1 VISFIHK
8 GLRQNVLE
16 QPFQLPTLQME
27 PKLLVSMSA
36 VGKNGSHKVSAK
48 KYLEKNNIYH
58 GYSEDLLKNIEPNS
72 ISLSFWSPPYFVG
85 KEYEKDLTFSD
96 WQKMLEV
103 VVRNHF
109 AILKPG
115 GFLVINIADILC
127 FADPSIPRIMS
138 LNPKNRKVKLTREE
152 ILKTKE
158 KYPKANRDQLA
169 KILKCSEQTIDR
181 RLNGNNIRGGKY
193 NIQTRVCLVGHFLE
207 KYAYDSNLYLYDKRI
222 WIKDP
227 AWANSRWTSNSLKA
241 VSETEDIY
249 VFWKPGEYVVDRER
263 LKDDEWKAW
272 GMRQIWNIDSVRKN
286 DDHEAKFPFELARR
300 VILLYSDVGSTVL
313 DPFCGSGT
321 TCYAAKTFNRSYIG
335 LEKERRYVDLA
346 KKNIGSFNYQPSLSL

>member
-1 VISFIHK
+1 MKS
-8 GLRQNVLE
+8 
-16 QPFQLPTLQME
+16 
-27 PKLLVSMSA
+27 VS
-36 VGKNGSHKVSAK
+36 KNGAHKDLSEGF
-48 KYLEKNNIYH
+48 LEKNNIYH
-58 GYSEDLLKNIEPNS
+58 GYSEDLLKKIEPNS

-85 KEYEKDLTFSD
+85 KEYEKDLTFQD
-96 WQKMLEV
+96 WQKMLADV
-103 VVRNHF
+103 IQGHF
-109 AILKPG
+109 RILEPG

-127 FADPSIPRIMS
+127 FADPDIPRIMS
-138 LNPKNRKVKLTREE
+138 LNPKKRKVQLTKEE

-158 KYPKANRDQLA
+158 KYPNANRDQLA
-169 KILKCSEQTIDR
+169 KLLNCSEQTIDR

-207 KYAYDSNLYLYDKRI
+207 QYAYKANLYLYDKRI

-249 VFWKPGEYVVDRER
+249 IFWKPGEYIVNRNR
-263 LKDDEWKAW
+263 LKEEEWKNW
-272 GMRQIWNIDSVRKN
+272 GMRQIWHIDSVRKN

-300 VILLYSDVGSTVL
+300 VILLFSDIDTTVL

-321 TCYAAKTFNRSYIG
+321 TCYTAKAFNRNYIG
-335 LEKERRYVDLA
+335 LEKELHYVALA
-346 KKNIGSFNYQPSLSL
+346 KKNIRSFIYQPSLNL